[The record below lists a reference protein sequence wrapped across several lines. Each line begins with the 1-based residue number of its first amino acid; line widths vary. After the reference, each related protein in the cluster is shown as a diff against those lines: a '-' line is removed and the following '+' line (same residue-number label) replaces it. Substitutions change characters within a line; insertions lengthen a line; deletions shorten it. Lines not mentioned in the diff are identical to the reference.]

1 MATSNTDTGDTTIIA
16 SSTEI
21 QGGEPTPLDAVAP
34 REALITTAVNFLQ
47 NAKVRHTSLMQK
59 RQFLQSKGLT
69 NEEVEIACRRAG
81 AFRDDT
87 NTSPTVINMGISS
100 SAYPQLALQ
109 PRQSA
114 FGRIKE
120 VLHNLALISGVAYAI
135 YLFWKKYV
143 EPYLFGKKKKKPV
156 DDALEDIDKK
166 VDSRLEEVSVELARI
181 KEQMQ
186 EQQREQRQSLNQEF
200 NVFRSDLEAIKGLL
214 LNRKQFAAPL
224 STGPASIPAWQL
236 AATPHR
242 LHTHL
247 SHSDDNEKVD
257 DAGSGSGSSETEV
270 VTKNSDSS
278 LEMM

>member
-1 MATSNTDTGDTTIIA
+1 MSTSNTDTGDTTIIA
-16 SSTEI
+16 STTEI
-21 QGGEPTPLDAVAP
+21 QNGQNDSFGIEPP
-34 REALITTAVNFLQ
+34 RETLITTAVNFLQ
-47 NAKVRHTSLMQK
+47 NAKVRHTTLMQK

-69 NEEVEIACRRAG
+69 NTEIELACQRAG
-81 AFRDDT
+81 VFTEDP
-87 NTSPTVINMGISS
+87 NIPTLINMGSS
-100 SAYPQLALQ
+100 GSTHTQLVLQ

-114 FGRIKE
+114 YGRIKE

-135 YLFWKKYV
+135 YIFWKKYV
-143 EPYLFGKKKKKPV
+143 EPFLFGKKKKKTV
-156 DDALEDIDKK
+156 DEALADIDRK
-166 VDSRLEEVSVELARI
+166 VDTRLEAVSVELTTI

-224 STGPASIPAWQL
+224 TAGPPSIPAWQL
-236 AATPHR
+236 AATTHHHHTR
-242 LHTHL
+242 L
-247 SHSDDNEKVD
+247 SQSDDIEKVD

-278 LEMM
+278 LEIM